1 MLVIFHGVFGLR
13 VDVGVV
19 EGAAQFGGY
28 WLRVGFEVADEI
40 PLVDDVDPDQQ
51 AQSKEDAEMVL
62 GRREERVGSGRREGV
77 KYKLEAR
84 TMDNGYA
91 LKSLMVDARREAFL
105 LAGSRGKCML
115 LLGEGRLIG
124 SKELL
129 WKGD

>member
-1 MLVIFHGVFGLR
+1 MLVVFHGVFGLR

-28 WLRVGFEVADEI
+28 WLRVGFELADEI

-51 AQSKEDAEMVL
+51 AQATEDPGMVL
-62 GRREERVGSGRREGV
+62 GRREGRVGSWGEGG

-91 LKSLMVDARREAFL
+91 WKSLMVDTRREAFL
-105 LAGSRGKCML
+105 LPGSLGKRMVFI
-115 LLGEGRLIG
+115 GEGRLIG
-124 SKELL
+124 SRELL
-129 WKGD
+129 WKAD